1 MRNAKTV
8 MSLLAAGTVMC
19 AFAADEAK
27 PAVKP
32 AEAPKPAEAVKPAPA
47 EPEIWAKLPDVVAQI
62 GDRKITKQEVLKSLL
77 AQMPDGKIPSML
89 VGQLDNAAPGIIKG
103 LVDQQLLEAAA
114 EKAGFKPSREQ
125 ALKTLKAQWE
135 KAGKED
141 RERYSQMLQFQNKT
155 IDQDHEEKAS
165 NPQVQKQI
173 AMDEFIRTKIGE
185 PAVTEA
191 EARKY
196 YDEHKKEFTTP
207 ADQPGTFRASH
218 ILIMADDKADDA
230 AKKAALDQINAISEE
245 LKKDPARFEALAK
258 EKSSCPSREN
268 GGSLGA
274 FSDKD
279 MVPEFQKALEGLK
292 EGEISGPV
300 KTQFG
305 YHVIRRDKLQGEKVE
320 SFDRLKE
327 PLIGYLRQQKQM
339 LAFMDYMAQLEKDNG
354 VKFFVAM
361 PELK

>member
-1 MRNAKTV
+1 
-8 MSLLAAGTVMC
+8 
-19 AFAADEAK
+19 
-27 PAVKP
+27 
-32 AEAPKPAEAVKPAPA
+32 
-47 EPEIWAKLPDVVAQI
+47 
-62 GDRKITKQEVLKSLL
+62 
-77 AQMPDGKIPSML
+77 
-89 VGQLDNAAPGIIKG
+89 
-103 LVDQQLLEAAA
+103 
-114 EKAGFKPSREQ
+114 
-125 ALKTLKAQWE
+125 
-135 KAGKED
+135 
-141 RERYSQMLQFQNKT
+141 
-155 IDQDHEEKAS
+155 
-165 NPQVQKQI
+165 
-173 AMDEFIRTKIGE
+173 MDEFIKGKVGE

-230 AKKAALDQINAISEE
+230 AKKAALDQINAISAE
-245 LKKDPARFEALAK
+245 LKKDPAKFEALAR
-258 EKSSCPSREN
+258 EKSSCPSKEN

-292 EGEISGPV
+292 EGEISAPV

-305 YHVIRRDKLQGEKVE
+305 YHIIRRDKLQGEKVE

-327 PLIGYLRQQKQM
+327 PLTGYLKQQKQM
-339 LAFMDYMAQLEKDNG
+339 QAFMDYMAQLEKDSG

>member
-19 AFAADEAK
+19 SFAAEEAK
-27 PAVKP
+27 PAAKP
-32 AEAPKPAEAVKPAPA
+32 AEAPKPAAKPA

-62 GDRKITKQEVLKSLL
+62 GDKKITKQEVLKTLL
-77 AQMPDGKIPSML
+77 AQMPDGKIPPML
-89 VGQLDNAAPGIIKG
+89 IGQLDNAAPGIIKG
-103 LVDQQLLEAAA
+103 VVDQQLLEAAA

-125 ALKTLKAQWE
+125 ALKALKAQWE

-141 RERYSQMLQFQNKT
+141 RERYSQMLQLQNKT

-165 NPQVQKQI
+165 NPQIQKQI
-173 AMDEFIRTKIGE
+173 AMDEFIKGKVGE

-230 AKKAALDQINAISEE
+230 AKKAALDQINAISAE
-245 LKKDPARFEALAK
+245 LKKDPAKFEALAR
-258 EKSSCPSREN
+258 EKSSCPSKEN

-292 EGEISGPV
+292 EGEISAPV

-305 YHVIRRDKLQGEKVE
+305 YHIIRRDKLQGEKVE

-327 PLIGYLRQQKQM
+327 PLTGYLKQQKQM
-339 LAFMDYMAQLEKDNG
+339 QAFMDYMAQLEKDNG
-354 VKFFVAM
+354 VKFFVTM